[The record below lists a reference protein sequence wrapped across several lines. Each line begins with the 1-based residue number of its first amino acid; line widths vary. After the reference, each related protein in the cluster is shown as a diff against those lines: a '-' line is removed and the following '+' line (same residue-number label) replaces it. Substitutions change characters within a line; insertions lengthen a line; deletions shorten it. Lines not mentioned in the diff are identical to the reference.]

1 MQININHKFKKLDG
15 KDVKDLVIDEDKK
28 GNPKRDKE
36 GVPLLK
42 LGDPITLRK
51 VCMDVLVNPPVQIDP
66 MTKRAREIAAEK
78 KIEMWNLAQR
88 IYASDGLCDLGSP
101 EVEMLKKLINRR
113 YPSGTSSVLIVA
125 QAFAVLDPT
134 SEEDKNHQKS

>member
-51 VCMDVLVNPPVQIDP
+51 VCMDVLVNPPMQIDP
-66 MTKRAREIAAEK
+66 MTKRAREIPAEK

-88 IYASDGLCDLGSP
+88 IYASDGDCDLGSP

-113 YPSGTSSVLIVA
+113 YPSGTSSTLIVA
-125 QAFAVLDPT
+125 QAFAVLDPP
-134 SEEDKNHQKS
+134 SEKDKNHKKS